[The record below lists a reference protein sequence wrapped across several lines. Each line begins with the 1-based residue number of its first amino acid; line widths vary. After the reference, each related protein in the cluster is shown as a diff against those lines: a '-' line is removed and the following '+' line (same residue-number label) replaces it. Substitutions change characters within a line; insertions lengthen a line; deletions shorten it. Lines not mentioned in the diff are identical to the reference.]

1 MKEAYVKQVS
11 EWGWNWAKCE
21 LTGLCK
27 KVEGGAHYG
36 QQSYQCTEYVQIYVK
51 LFGIKIGKQ
60 WVEKELIR
68 YFDPIKETIYSCNCG
83 ENNQK
88 ES

>member
-27 KVEGGAHYG
+27 KVEGGP
-36 QQSYQCTEYVQIYVK
+36 TNPKNYVQIYIK
-51 LFGIKIGKQ
+51 FFGIKIGKR
-60 WVEKELIR
+60 WVEEEWIG